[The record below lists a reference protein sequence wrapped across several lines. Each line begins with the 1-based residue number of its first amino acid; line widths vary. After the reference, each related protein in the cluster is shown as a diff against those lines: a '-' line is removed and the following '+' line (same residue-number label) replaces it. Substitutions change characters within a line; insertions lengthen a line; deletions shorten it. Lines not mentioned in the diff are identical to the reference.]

1 MNNNPNHTERN
12 CDRYSYD
19 DALRKYQETAPKD
32 EDGERQLT
40 FAEWL
45 YMKADGEKAP
55 MMPEI
60 VTEDDTRVAA
70 MCCYHCDHCH
80 RRDSVFGE
88 CLKRNG
94 QLTYY
99 TDVCELFSQ
108 S

>member
-19 DALRKYQETAPKD
+19 DARRKYQETVPKD

-55 MMPEI
+55 MMSE
-60 VTEDDTRVAA
+60 TTLEDPRVAA
-70 MCCYHCDHCH
+70 MCCYHCIHCDHS
-80 RRDSVFGE
+80 DAVFGE
-88 CLKRNG
+88 CSQRNN
-94 QLTYY
+94 TTWY
-99 TDVCELFSQ
+99 TDVCELFAPK
-108 S
+108 